1 MFDYLRDPQ
10 AIYRQSFAT
19 IEAEAD
25 LARFSPEV
33 RPVAIR
39 IIHACGM
46 VEMADNIVLGDN
58 AIKAGIA
65 ALLAGKPVL
74 TDAEM
79 VKNGI
84 IARLLPVQNPVICR
98 LNDENIPALAS
109 VIGTTRSAAAVE
121 TWTDVISGAIIAIGN
136 APTALFHLLEAV
148 ISGRLPKPAL
158 IIGMPVGFVGAVE
171 SKEALIRHAQDSDI
185 PFITLRGRFGGSA
198 VTAATVNALAH
209 IAKPAENA
217 DGTAPVRVTNGHI
230 PHD

>member
-25 LARFSPEV
+25 LARFSAEL

-46 VEMADNIVLGDN
+46 VEMAENITFGGNIVR
-58 AIKAGIA
+58 AATK

-79 VKNGI
+79 VRNGI
-84 IARLLPVQNPVICR
+84 ISRLLPANNAVICQ
-98 LNDENIPALAS
+98 LNDENIPALAAM
-109 VIGTTRSAAAVE
+109 IGTTRSAAAVE
-121 TWTDVISGAIIAIGN
+121 TWTNDIDGAIVAIGN
-136 APTALFHLLEAV
+136 APTALFHLLDA
-148 ISGRLPKPAL
+148 ILNGHLPKPAL
-158 IIGMPVGFVGAVE
+158 IIGMPVGFVGAAE
-171 SKEALIRHAQDSDI
+171 SKDALIEHAGKAGI
-185 PFITLRGRFGGSA
+185 PFATLRGRFGGSA
-198 VTAATVNALAH
+198 VTAATVNALAR

-217 DGTAPVRVTNGHI
+217 DGTSPSPTKTEG
-230 PHD
+230 

>member
-25 LARFSPEV
+25 LARFSAEL

-46 VEMADNIVLGDN
+46 VEMAENIAFGGDV
-58 AIKAGIA
+58 IA
-65 ALLAGKPVL
+65 AATTALLAGKPVL

-84 IARLLPVQNPVICR
+84 ISRLLPANNAVMCR
-98 LNDENIPALAS
+98 LNDDNIPALAAM
-109 VIGTTRSAAAVE
+109 IGTTRSAAAVE
-121 TWTDVISGAIIAIGN
+121 TWTNDIDGAVVAIGN
-136 APTALFHLLEAV
+136 APTALFHLLDAV
-148 ISGRLPKPAL
+148 LNGHLPKPAL
-158 IIGMPVGFVGAVE
+158 IIGMPVGFVGAAE
-171 SKEALIRHAQDSDI
+171 SKDALIEHAGQAGI
-185 PFITLRGRFGGSA
+185 PFATLRGRFGGSA
-198 VTAATVNALAH
+198 VTAATVNALVR

-217 DGTAPVRVTNGHI
+217 DGTSPSPPKTEG
-230 PHD
+230 